1 LSSTYD
7 LRSASCQ
14 RVQRGF
20 LRSAVDARRGA
31 EALLAR
37 VPEEGG
43 LRFVTFGQ
51 MRAILMFWEEEQ
63 DFDPETSS
71 DLYFGDNAIY
81 REGWQARDCV
91 RD

>member
-1 LSSTYD
+1 
-7 LRSASCQ
+7 
-14 RVQRGF
+14 
-20 LRSAVDARRGA
+20 
-31 EALLAR
+31 
-37 VPEEGG
+37 
-43 LRFVTFGQ
+43 